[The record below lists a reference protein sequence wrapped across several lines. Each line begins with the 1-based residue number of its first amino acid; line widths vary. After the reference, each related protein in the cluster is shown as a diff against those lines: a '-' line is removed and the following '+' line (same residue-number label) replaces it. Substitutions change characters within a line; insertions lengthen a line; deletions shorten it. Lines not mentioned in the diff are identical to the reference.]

1 MIFIKFDENAFPEE
15 VRNEAKRLTSELA
28 KIADPAARS
37 RFITNHSDFWRKQ
50 VRPVLMSLSS
60 GKCWYSEAR
69 DVASVW
75 HVDHFRPKG
84 EVQNPDGS
92 KRPGYWW
99 LAFKLSNYRLSGQV
113 MNTVRRDDEDGPLLG
128 KWDKFPL
135 GEGSYEAE
143 NADDDENIET
153 SLLLDPCRDSDWS
166 LITFDENGRPVS
178 NCDEQ
183 EFGHTRAL
191 ISIEL
196 LHLDFEPL
204 NEERRRVWRLCEEKI
219 NAASEIQLLPPK
231 QYAYRKAEL
240 DVIHDDIRK
249 MISDEA
255 ELSSVARAC
264 LLHSPF
270 KWANRFATAS
280 GTPKEKQN
288 EATVAA

>member
-15 VRNEAKRLTSELA
+15 VRNEARRLTEELS
-28 KIADPAARS
+28 KIKDPAARS
-37 RFITNHSDFWRKQ
+37 KFISSHGDFWRKQ
-50 VRPVLMSLSS
+50 VRPVLMRLSS

-69 DVASVW
+69 DVANVW

-84 EVQNPDGS
+84 DVQNPDGS

-99 LAFKLSNYRLSGQV
+99 LAFKLSNYRLAGEV
-113 MNTVRRDDEDGPLLG
+113 MNTVRRDEEDGPLLG

-135 GEGSYEAE
+135 CEGSYEALS
-143 NADDDENIET
+143 ADDDENLET

-166 LITFDENGRPVS
+166 LITFDEYGRPVS
-178 NCDEQ
+178 NCDEG
-183 EFGHTRAL
+183 EFGHTRA
-191 ISIEL
+191 IVSIEL

-204 NEERRRVWRLCEEKI
+204 NEERRRVWQACEEKI
-219 NAASEIQLLPPK
+219 KKASEIQLLPAK

-240 DVIHDDIRK
+240 DLIHDNLRE
-249 MISDEA
+249 MISEEA

-270 KWANRFATAS
+270 KWANRFATA
-280 GTPKEKQN
+280 GAIPKPSA
-288 EATVAA
+288 EAVAVAS